1 MTANQIEFEK
11 CRYNEIASEDNG
23 QVLVKDSISQQI
35 FLKKTL
41 DIYSI
46 PVFAYLK
53 EHPSLHIP
61 RIESYWQDGPKLIV
75 IEELIS
81 GSTLE
86 YLLENDLLSEEEKIQ
101 IVRQICDGLS
111 FLHQAEPKIIH
122 RDLKASNIMITNDRI
137 VKIID
142 YDAAK
147 IYSPQ
152 EEKDTVLI
160 GTEGNAAP
168 EQYGFKPSDERTDI
182 YALGILLKKMFPQ
195 NEKMRKIAEK
205 ASSFSPEDRYQSAQ
219 EVSDAISAHRK
230 KFKFSLGKLIAVLLG
245 FSWLSYITQR
255 CDFSSSKEIVN
266 AVCETCMIFSCL
278 DLLSH
283 FTGLYDAW
291 PLLHHR
297 NYLVRCLG
305 YALSMVTLLF
315 LWAIISTTIIS
326 MFQLK

>member
-1 MTANQIEFEK
+1 MTANQTEFEK
-11 CRYNEIASEDNG
+11 SRYTEIASEDNG
-23 QVLVKDSISQQI
+23 QILVRDSISQQV

-41 DIYSI
+41 DVYSI

-53 EHPSLHIP
+53 DHPSEHIS
-61 RIESYWQDGPKLIV
+61 RIESYWQDGAKLIV

-86 YLLENDLLSEEEKIQ
+86 YLLANDLLKEEDKMRI
-101 IVRQICDGLS
+101 IKQICDGLS
-111 FLHQAEPKIIH
+111 FLHQARPKIIH
-122 RDLKASNIMITNDRI
+122 RDLKASNIMVTNDHI

-182 YALGILLKKMFPQ
+182 YALGILIKKMFPQ
-195 NEKMRKIAEK
+195 NAKMLKIGEK
-205 ASSFSPEDRYQSAQ
+205 ASRFSPEDRYQSVQ
-219 EVSDAISAHRK
+219 EVIDAISSHQPK
-230 KFKFSLGKLIAVLLG
+230 LTFSLVKLTAVLFG
-245 FSWLSYITQR
+245 ISWLSYIMHK
-255 CDFSSSKEIVN
+255 CDFTSAKEIVN
-266 AVCETCMIFSCL
+266 AISQTGMIFSWL
-278 DLLSH
+278 DLLAH
-283 FTGLYDAW
+283 FTGIYDAW
-291 PLLHHR
+291 PLLQHR
-297 NYLVRCLG
+297 NYLIRFLG
-305 YALSMVTLLF
+305 YVLAMIVLMF
-315 LWAIISTTIIS
+315 LWAIVSTTIAS